1 MGLLVRRLRRA
12 HPHDRH
18 HDRGSVRVLV
28 VLGHLHLRALQA
40 GAQLPGIALR
50 VLLQIGAAVVPL
62 HRLVF
67 VARQWIDGLRGIGA
81 ATASHQG
88 SQRADQRKT
97 KEVLAHGTG

>member
-62 HRLVF
+62 NRLVL
-67 VARQWIDGLRGIGA
+67 VTRQRIGGWRGIGA
-81 ATASHQG
+81 AAARQQCR
-88 SQRADQRKT
+88 QRAGQRKT